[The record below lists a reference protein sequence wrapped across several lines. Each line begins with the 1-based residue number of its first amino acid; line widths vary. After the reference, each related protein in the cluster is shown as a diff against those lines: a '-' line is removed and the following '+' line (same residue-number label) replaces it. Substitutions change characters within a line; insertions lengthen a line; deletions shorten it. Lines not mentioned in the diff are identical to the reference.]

1 MNNAQIISPSE
12 HRWKG
17 NETTANRSRNGNNL
31 FKPTE
36 FLGPPPS
43 KDVILVKMVFPE
55 PSREWQDQMHRRILR
70 NDATAFAELCEAALP
85 VLVNFLQS
93 RFSEQDSH
101 LCESTAIDC
110 LLQYYQK
117 PKTYNPEQISL
128 FAYLRMAA
136 RYDLLSAAHKENRLD
151 QRMTSLDELADGPQI
166 PEADGQDSQVALDD
180 LLQRHTDRS
189 FAEITKALEM
199 HLNREEKRCLW
210 LMLEGVRDN
219 ARYVEALDLGRMDE
233 ASQRAEV
240 KRAKDRLVK
249 KLQRFGASI
258 RTK

>member
-1 MNNAQIISPSE
+1 
-12 HRWKG
+12 
-17 NETTANRSRNGNNL
+17 
-31 FKPTE
+31 
-36 FLGPPPS
+36 
-43 KDVILVKMVFPE
+43 
-55 PSREWQDQMHRRILR
+55 MH

-117 PKTYNPEQISL
+117 PKIYNPEQISL

-136 RYDLLSAAHKENRLD
+136 RYDLMSAVDKENRLH
-151 QRMTSLDELADGPQI
+151 QRLTSLEELADGRPNAQ
-166 PEADGQDSQVALDD
+166 EDDDRDSQVALDD
-180 LLQRHTDRS
+180 LLQRHTDWS
-189 FAEITKALEM
+189 FAEIVKALET
-199 HLNREEKRCLW
+199 HLDRDEKRCLW

-219 ARYVEALDLGRMDE
+219 ARYVEALDLARMDE
-233 ASQRAEV
+233 AGQRAEV

-258 RTK
+258 RAK